1 MPSSRSGNVR
11 GNPYNTN
18 VTSLLTRISPIEWK
32 YLKIP
37 LSQFMNIHKSCED
50 IIQRC
55 GREDGDNRR

>member
-1 MPSSRSGNVR
+1 MPSSTSGKLR

-18 VTSLLTRISPIEWK
+18 LTSLLTRIRPIEWK

-55 GREDGDNRR
+55 EKEDDNRR

>member
-1 MPSSRSGNVR
+1 MTSSRSGKLR
-11 GNPYNTN
+11 GKPYNTN
-18 VTSLLTRISPIEWK
+18 LTSLLTRINPIERK

-55 GREDGDNRR
+55 EREDNRR